1 MTKIQVQGIHHLT
14 FVGSNREAIID
25 FYQGVL
31 GMPLVFEQPNLDVP
45 EENHLYF
52 DAGDGRLITFF
63 VRPTRV
69 NDPTPNPQNI
79 GNLHH
84 VAFNVS
90 RATYTQVAAR
100 LKERG
105 IENTG
110 PIDRGFMD
118 SIYFRDPNGQL
129 LEMACFKFAPPEG
142 YTVADVLST
151 AHRLRVESGD
161 YNISDNHL
169 AETATATL
177 GREIDYTLGE
187 NSGEVLSQIDTA
199 LKRIE
204 EGTYGTCESCGREIA
219 AERLDAYPWAPLCI
233 HRKRAAERR

>member
-1 MTKIQVQGIHHLT
+1 MTIIQTQGVHHIT
-14 FVGSNREAIID
+14 FVGSNRQAIID

-45 EENHLYF
+45 DELHLYF
-52 DAGDGRLITFF
+52 DPGDGRLITFF

-69 NDPTPNPQNI
+69 NDPAPNPQNI

-84 VAFNVS
+84 LAYTVS

-100 LKERG
+100 LKEFG

-129 LEMACFKFAPPEG
+129 LEMACFKFVAPEG
-142 YTVADVLST
+142 HTLADVLGV
-151 AHRLRVESGD
+151 AHRLRIQSGD
-161 YNISDNHL
+161 YAISDKHIADAL
-169 AETATATL
+169 AE
-177 GREIDYTLGE
+177 
-187 NSGEVLSQIDTA
+187 LSAQKVSVA
-199 LKRIE
+199 
-204 EGTYGTCESCGREIA
+204 
-219 AERLDAYPWAPLCI
+219 
-233 HRKRAAERR
+233 

>member
-1 MTKIQVQGIHHLT
+1 MANIQVQGVHHLT
-14 FVGSNREAIID
+14 LIGSNREVTID

-52 DAGDGRLITFF
+52 DPGDGRLLTFF

-69 NDPTPNPQNI
+69 ADPTPNPEGI

-84 VAFNVS
+84 LAFIVS
-90 RATYTQVAAR
+90 HAVYTQVAAR

-105 IENTG
+105 IKNTG

-129 LEMACFKFAPPEG
+129 LELACYKFVPPEG
-142 YTVADVLST
+142 YTAADVLNT
-151 AHRLRVESGD
+151 AHRLRLAAGD
-161 YNISDNHL
+161 YNIKEAHL
-169 AETATATL
+169 ADA
-177 GREIDYTLGE
+177 
-187 NSGEVLSQIDTA
+187 
-199 LKRIE
+199 
-204 EGTYGTCESCGREIA
+204 IA
-219 AERLDAYPWAPLCI
+219 ELVARRSPSRLLERA
-233 HRKRAAERR
+233 

>member
-1 MTKIQVQGIHHLT
+1 MTKIQTQGVHHIT

-69 NDPTPNPQNI
+69 NDPTPNPQGI

-84 VAFNVS
+84 IAFTVS

-100 LKERG
+100 LKELG

-118 SIYFRDPNGQL
+118 SIYFRDPERAAARDGL
-129 LEMACFKFAPPEG
+129 LQVRPAGRAYRRRCAQ
-142 YTVADVLST
+142 
-151 AHRLRVESGD
+151 HRL
-161 YNISDNHL
+161 
-169 AETATATL
+169 TACA
-177 GREIDYTLGE
+177 
-187 NSGEVLSQIDTA
+187 
-199 LKRIE
+199 
-204 EGTYGTCESCGREIA
+204 
-219 AERLDAYPWAPLCI
+219 W
-233 HRKRAAERR
+233 RAAITTSPTSTWPMPSPS

>member
-1 MTKIQVQGIHHLT
+1 MTKIQTQGVHHIT

-45 EENHLYF
+45 EEMHLYF
-52 DAGDGRLITFF
+52 DPGDGRLITFF

-69 NDPTPNPQNI
+69 DDPAPNPENI
-79 GNLHH
+79 GNLHYI
-84 VAFNVS
+84 AYTVS

-100 LKERG
+100 LKELG

-129 LEMACFKFAPPEG
+129 LEMACFKFTPPDG
-142 YTVADVLST
+142 YTMADVLST
-151 AHRLRVESGD
+151 AHRLRVENGD
-161 YNISDNHL
+161 YAIADKHL
-169 AETATATL
+169 ADAIVELTA
-177 GREIDYTLGE
+177 RK
-187 NSGEVLSQIDTA
+187 NSVHA
-199 LKRIE
+199 
-204 EGTYGTCESCGREIA
+204 
-219 AERLDAYPWAPLCI
+219 
-233 HRKRAAERR
+233 